1 MIIKRVRVWQYSVP
15 LRTPLITAHST
26 IVKRRGL
33 IVRAETD
40 NDLVGYGEI
49 APLDGFSREN
59 LEEARQAISAMRR
72 RVEEQAIPSEPSALR
87 ASYVGRDSD
96 RALLPSIP
104 YGIETMLS
112 DLAAQATGVSL
123 SHWCNPQSSD
133 RVPVN
138 AILSGSMA
146 EIKEQ
151 LSRMLPRGYRAY
163 KLKVGVETDARE
175 LEKIAYL
182 RSTLGDNISIRL
194 DANRAFGFA
203 QALRFL
209 TSVAQFKIEYM
220 EEPLRPDQYNRLG
233 DLRAESQVPIA
244 LDESLSDRSVGKA
257 AWSLRDRTL
266 QLADRRMMDVVV
278 IKPMLAGGLC
288 EVIQLVRELSRTD
301 VKMVISS
308 AIETG
313 VGLAA
318 ALHLAA
324 SLSDTV
330 LDCGL
335 DTLGLLADSLIGEP
349 LPVEN
354 GCISIPT
361 KRGLGITICDLDA
374 NPYCT
379 SVI

>member
-1 MIIKRVRVWQYSVP
+1 MIIKRVRVWQYSIP
-15 LRTPLITAHST
+15 LRTPLITAQST

-72 RVEEQAIPSEPSALR
+72 RLEGQPIPPEPSALR
-87 ASYVGRDSD
+87 AAYVGRDGD
-96 RALLPSIP
+96 RVSLPSVLF
-104 YGIETMLS
+104 GIETLLA
-112 DLAAQATGVSL
+112 DLAAQTAGVSL
-123 SHWCNPQSSD
+123 SRWCNPQASD

-151 LSRMLPRGYRAY
+151 LSRMLPLGYQAY

-175 LEKIAYL
+175 LKKIAYL
-182 RSTLGDNISIRL
+182 REKLGDGISIRL
-194 DANRAFGFA
+194 DANRVFGFD
-203 QALRFL
+203 QAVRFL
-209 TSVAQFKIEYM
+209 TSVAQFKIEYI
-220 EEPLRPDQYNRLG
+220 EEPLRADQYSRLS

-257 AWSLRDRTL
+257 TWSLRDRTL
-266 QLADRRMMDVVV
+266 QLADRRMMDVVI

-288 EVIQLVRELSRTD
+288 EVLELARELSRTD

-313 VGLAA
+313 VGLTA

-330 LDCGL
+330 LPCGL
-335 DTLGLLADSLIGEP
+335 DTLGLLADSLISEP
-349 LPVEN
+349 LPEEN

-361 KRGLGITICDLDA
+361 KRGLGISICDLDA

>member
-1 MIIKRVRVWQYSVP
+1 MIVKRVRVWQYSVP
-15 LRTPLITAHST
+15 LCMPLITAHST

-40 NDLVGYGEI
+40 NDLVGHGEI

-72 RVEEQAIPSEPSALR
+72 RLEGQPIPPEPSALR

-112 DLAAQATGVSL
+112 DLAAQATGASL

-138 AILSGSMA
+138 AILSGNMA

-151 LSRMLPRGYRAY
+151 LSRKPARGYRAY
-163 KLKVGVETDARE
+163 KLKVGVETDGRE

-182 RSTLGDNISIRL
+182 RNTLGDKISIRL
-194 DANRAFGFA
+194 DANRVFGFD
-203 QALRFL
+203 QAVQFL
-209 TSVAQFKIEYM
+209 ASVAQFKIEYI

-233 DLRAESQVPIA
+233 DLRAESPVPIA
-244 LDESLSDRSVGKA
+244 LDESLSDRSIGQA
-257 AWSLRDRTL
+257 IWSLRERTL
-266 QLADRRMMDVVV
+266 QLADRRMMDVVI
-278 IKPMLAGGLC
+278 IKPMLVGGLSQAF
-288 EVIQLVRELSRTD
+288 ELARDLSRTD
-301 VKMVISS
+301 LKMVISS

-324 SLSDTV
+324 ALGDTV
-330 LDCGL
+330 LQCGL
-335 DTLGLLADSLIGEP
+335 DTLGLLTDSLISEP
-349 LPVEN
+349 LSVEG
-354 GCISIPT
+354 GCISVPT
-361 KRGLGITICDLDA
+361 ECGLGISICNLDA